1 MKNIR
6 KGNHFQDL
14 KRDCQILK
22 KTTENFQFQ
31 KRGTIFLLYRR
42 IFLEQTAINM
52 SMLKM
57 LKENQQPWPIIAS
70 R

>member
-6 KGNHFQDL
+6 KENHFQDL

-31 KRGTIFLLYRR
+31 KRGTIFDS
-42 IFLEQTAINM
+42 IEE
-52 SMLKM
+52 S
-57 LKENQQPWPIIAS
+57 S
-70 R
+70 